1 MENKQYY
8 YSDDVRLTDVV
19 RTVKTYSIHIFKK
32 FWLVIIF
39 TAIVTL
45 AGYLFAVLSPVNY
58 EAHSAFSVV
67 DAKSG
72 MSAGIMSMASSFGL
86 NLGAGT
92 NDVLYGVY
100 TSRNVIYSA
109 FLEEVD
115 YKGEKRRLADIYMD
129 MNDMT
134 EDIMEEPY
142 YKDFKWKAKSL
153 SEVDKRERDLLAILH
168 YGFTEGY
175 FEIEYDVL
183 SGLIR
188 SIISTSDYDYSML
201 MAEAMLKHASK
212 YFIRKQIESNERSLA
227 MISEKLESVKAEL
240 KEKEHLLA
248 SVKDNTMYMKKNV
261 GKVDQGT
268 LLREINT
275 LNVIFSNTNVAHDAA
290 KASLA
295 SNTPVINVVDNPRY
309 AMKVDKRK
317 PTFWMIIGAIA
328 GFVIGLIYVIMG
340 KAIKDAF
347 EEEERLGVAQ
357 S

>member
-1 MENKQYY
+1 MDSKQYY

-19 RTVKTYSIHIFKK
+19 RTIKGYSIHTFKK
-32 FWLVIIF
+32 FWIVIVF
-39 TAIVTL
+39 TAVVTL

-58 EAHSAFSVV
+58 EAHSGFSVV

-72 MSAGIMSMASSFGL
+72 VSAGILSMASSFGV
-86 NLGAGT
+86 NLGAGS

-109 FLEEVD
+109 FLDEVE
-115 YKGEKRRLADIYMD
+115 YKGEKRKLAEIYMD
-129 MNDMT
+129 MEDMT
-134 EDIMEEPY
+134 EDIMQEPY
-142 YKDFKWKAKSL
+142 YKDFKFKAKKL
-153 SEVDKRERDLLAILH
+153 SDVDKREKDLLAVLH

-175 FEIEYDVL
+175 FELEFDVL
-183 SGLIR
+183 SGQIK
-188 SIISTSDYDYSML
+188 SIISTSDYEFSML
-201 MAEAMLKHASK
+201 MAESMLKHASD
-212 YFIRKQIESNERSLA
+212 YFIRKQIESNEKALA
-227 MISEKLESVKAEL
+227 MISEKMEDVRIEL
-240 KEKEHLLA
+240 RNKEYQLA

-275 LNVIFSNTNVAHDAA
+275 LNVIYSNTNVAHDAA

-295 SNTPVINVVDNPRY
+295 SNTPVINVVDHPRY
-309 AMKVDKRK
+309 SMRVDKRK

-328 GFVIGLIYVIMG
+328 GAVVGLIYVIMD

-347 EEEERLGVAQ
+347 DEEEKLNAPQ
-357 S
+357 T